1 MWAHSHVW
9 GTPFQQSSTACLLEQ
24 IDPGTF
30 LDRGGRAC
38 HSQSSRD
45 VGILLRL
52 SSEPQLEC
60 GDPGSRT
67 WQPISG
73 CLGDNTRQTQT
84 VITRRGH
91 IFSEGPSHGMHWGP
105 GPAAC
110 KLPPTTMMVSVQDTR
125 PNSPCR
131 MGIIRP
137 TEGRGTASASLLEA
151 CVTGPAPAGTSLW
164 LART

>member
-1 MWAHSHVW
+1 MWDICVGSLTRLGCTVPTKLISVSAC
-9 GTPFQQSSTACLLEQ
+9 TNRSS
-24 IDPGTF
+24 TF

-38 HSQSSRD
+38 HNKSSRD
-45 VGILLRL
+45 VGLLLRL

-67 WQPISG
+67 WQPIAG

-84 VITRRGH
+84 VITRRGR
-91 IFSEGPSHGMHWGP
+91 

-110 KLPPTTMMVSVQDTR
+110 KLPPTTMLVSVQDTH
-125 PNSPCR
+125 PISPCR

-137 TEGRGTASASLLEA
+137 TEGRGTASSSLLEA
-151 CVTGPAPAGTSLW
+151 CAEDPAPAGTSLW